1 MYGAIQVSVQ
11 IVSIT
16 NGRIQ
21 RKIIINQKQKLLKL
35 LLQLLFLLDVVCL
48 YLHKRRNTEDA
59 AQEKH
64 VPFCDIEE
72 DMVYVKI
79 GEVDHPMTDEHYI
92 EWVAAVYDDSVLK
105 YNFKPG
111 EVPEAVFDY
120 EEGMVVYA
128 YCNLHGLWKKEM

>member
-1 MYGAIQVSVQ
+1 MKVFKCNKCGNMVELIECGKGMLTCCGEAMEE
-11 IVSIT
+11 
-16 NGRIQ
+16 
-21 RKIIINQKQKLLKL
+21 
-35 LLQLLFLLDVVCL
+35 VVP
-48 YLHKRRNTEDA
+48 NTVDA

-64 VPFCDIEE
+64 VPYTAIED

-92 EWVAAVYDDSVLK
+92 TWVAAVYDDSVLK

-120 EEGMVVYA
+120 EEGMVVYS
-128 YCNLHGLWKKEM
+128 YCNLHGLWKKEL

>member
-1 MYGAIQVSVQ
+1 MKIFKCKRCGN
-11 IVSIT
+11 IVELLNDG
-16 NGRIQ
+16 NGVLTCCGEAMMEI
-21 RKIIINQKQKLLKL
+21 
-35 LLQLLFLLDVVCL
+35 V
-48 YLHKRRNTEDA
+48 A
-59 AQEKH
+59 
-64 VPFCDIEE
+64 DIEE
-72 DMVYVKI
+72 DALYVKI

-128 YCNLHGLWKKEM
+128 YCNLHGLWKKEL